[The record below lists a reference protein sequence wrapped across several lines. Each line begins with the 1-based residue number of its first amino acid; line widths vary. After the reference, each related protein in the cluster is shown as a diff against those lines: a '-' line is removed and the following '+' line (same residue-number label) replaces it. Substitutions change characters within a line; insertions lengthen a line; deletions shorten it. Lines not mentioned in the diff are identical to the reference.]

1 MRRQLVF
8 LVLSSGVAAFT
19 YGCATKSFVQAQL
32 SASEATLSQRIDTQE
47 SRLREQETRL
57 REQETK
63 LHDTAG
69 RAGASLQAIDQVGAL
84 ASDAKMQ
91 AASAQDA
98 QSRLSQRLA
107 DRNKFRVVE
116 TTSVYFES
124 NKAEIREQDLHEL
137 EAIAKALQAD
147 ANSNLELQGFA
158 DPRGDDRHNNELAR
172 ERVEAVM
179 RCLVQRYSVEV
190 RQLRAVAMGKV
201 PPDAGEKGS
210 REVLAK
216 ARRVDIRL
224 LAPWS
229 TWEDPLS
236 PLDNAASAPTSEPPR
251 GSRVSSPTGIEDHQL
266 GSVKL
271 SHPRDTRTDD
281 APGTVSLREFLKAF
295 SPKELGG
302 EN

>member
-32 SASEATLSQRIDTQE
+32 SASEATLSQRIDT
-47 SRLREQETRL
+47 QETRL

-116 TTSVYFES
+116 TTSVY
-124 NKAEIREQDLHEL
+124 
-137 EAIAKALQAD
+137 
-147 ANSNLELQGFA
+147 
-158 DPRGDDRHNNELAR
+158 
-172 ERVEAVM
+172 
-179 RCLVQRYSVEV
+179 
-190 RQLRAVAMGKV
+190 
-201 PPDAGEKGS
+201 
-210 REVLAK
+210 
-216 ARRVDIRL
+216 
-224 LAPWS
+224 
-229 TWEDPLS
+229 
-236 PLDNAASAPTSEPPR
+236 
-251 GSRVSSPTGIEDHQL
+251 
-266 GSVKL
+266 
-271 SHPRDTRTDD
+271 
-281 APGTVSLREFLKAF
+281 
-295 SPKELGG
+295 
-302 EN
+302 